1 MSGACLSVTTV
12 VNVSI
17 AVRFNPGPV
26 RGGERIG
33 HTVFRANRM
42 TANKVRLSPRI
53 RGVTVNPRP
62 FLLPVVLGRYR
73 GGRWNIASILQ
84 IDASICN
91 CEPGRF
97 AMCEPIAIKH
107 NGH

>member
-1 MSGACLSVTTV
+1 MDHPTLSFFYIRIKALGDYATASGGCNGYWFGAEVY
-12 VNVSI
+12 
-17 AVRFNPGPV
+17 PG
-26 RGGERIG
+26 
-33 HTVFRANRM
+33 
-42 TANKVRLSPRI
+42 LSPRI